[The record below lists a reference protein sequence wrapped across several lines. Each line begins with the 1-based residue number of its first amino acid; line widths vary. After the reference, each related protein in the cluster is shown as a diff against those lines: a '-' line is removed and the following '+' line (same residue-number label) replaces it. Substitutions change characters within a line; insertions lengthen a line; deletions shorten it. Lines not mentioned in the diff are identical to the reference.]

1 MTLGS
6 DASSGLPGRGGLD
19 PLLTSELRFY
29 IMTVL
34 ALSQT
39 ADFQYLKRELEATD
53 GNLSA
58 NLTKLEEAGY
68 LTVRKEFVGKKTH
81 SSYTIT
87 ALGLAKLSGHLDT
100 MTTIKNRLQET
111 AP

>member
-1 MTLGS
+1 M
-6 DASSGLPGRGGLD
+6 
-19 PLLTSELRFY
+19 LTSELRFY

-34 ALSQT
+34 ALTQT
-39 ADFQYLKRELEATD
+39 ADFLYLKRELGATD

-68 LTVRKEFVGKKTH
+68 LTVKKEFIGKKAH

-87 ALGLAKLSGHLDT
+87 PLGLAKLSGHLDT
-100 MTTIKNRLQET
+100 MTSIKNRLTQET
-111 AP
+111 AL

>member
-1 MTLGS
+1 MKKSS
-6 DASSGLPGRGGLD
+6 DSPLPTRGGLD
-19 PLLTSELRFY
+19 ALLTSELRFY

-34 ALSQT
+34 ALTQT
-39 ADFQYLKRELEATD
+39 ADFNYLKRELEATD

-68 LTVRKEFVGKKTH
+68 LTTKKEFIGKKAH

-87 ALGLAKLSGHLDT
+87 PVGLAKLSGHLDT
-100 MTTIKNRLQET
+100 MTTIKNRLTQES

>member
-1 MTLGS
+1 LTN
-6 DASSGLPGRGGLD
+6 DASPGLPGRGGLD

-34 ALSQT
+34 ALTQT

-68 LTVRKEFVGKKTH
+68 LTVKKEFVGKKAH

-87 ALGLAKLSGHLDT
+87 PVGLAKLSGHLDT
-100 MTTIKNRLQET
+100 MTAIKNRLTQET

>member
-1 MTLGS
+1 MKNGT
-6 DASSGLPGRGGLD
+6 DPGLPGRGGLD
-19 PLLTSELRFY
+19 ALLTSELRFY

-34 ALSQT
+34 ALYQT
-39 ADFQYLKRELEATD
+39 ADFTYLKQQLDATD

-68 LTVRKEFVGKKTH
+68 LTAKKEFVGKKAH

-87 ALGLAKLSGHLDT
+87 PDGLARLSSHLDT
-100 MTTIKNRLQET
+100 MTAIKKRLTQESS
-111 AP
+111 P

>member
-1 MTLGS
+1 MKNGA
-6 DASSGLPGRGGLD
+6 DPGVPGRGGLD
-19 PLLTSELRFY
+19 PLLSSELRFF

-39 ADFQYLKRELEATD
+39 ADFNYLKRELEATD

-58 NLTKLEEAGY
+58 NLSKLEEAGY
-68 LTVRKEFVGKKTH
+68 LTVKKEFVGKKAH

-87 ALGLAKLSGHLDT
+87 PAGLYKLSGHLDT
-100 MTTIKNRLQET
+100 MTTIKNRLTQESS
-111 AP
+111 P